1 MTGVVEEKK
10 EQNAFYQSPT
20 LSILYVTDDVVR
32 TSVPAEGGAEDNNDW
47 WS

>member
-1 MTGVVEEKK
+1 MTDVVEKKK
-10 EQNAFYQSPT
+10 EGSVFYQSPT
-20 LSILYVTDDVVR
+20 VSILYVTDDVVR